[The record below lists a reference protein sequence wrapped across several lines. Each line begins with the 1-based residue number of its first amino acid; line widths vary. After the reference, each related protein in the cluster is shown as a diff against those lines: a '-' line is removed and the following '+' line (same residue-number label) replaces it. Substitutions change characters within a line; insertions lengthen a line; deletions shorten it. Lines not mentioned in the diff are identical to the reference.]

1 MKVNPDPLKSQIS
14 PATTTDTVDL
24 RNPTPLPTFRQRV
37 GFQTSIL
44 HTQVSAVLASSF
56 IQKLEK
62 YSIAFLSIS
71 DMVTDIIM
79 TTRYFERGQTVFAF
93 ASLICLSFNLI
104 LLVLTTGVVYKK
116 SSWGKII
123 REELIVFSLIKP
135 AVDAHRVA
143 VKQPQEAGVI
153 MDANA
158 ELTVGRVIE
167 MVMESIPGTV
177 IQLTSIA
184 VNRDYSKTAMLSLA
198 SSITTTAFISAQV
211 SYEWDIMKEKRKRDP
226 RFYGCVP
233 KRMRQKVMVTIMLLL
248 VSMFCL
254 VIRASS
260 CVLLGMRG
268 GHALVGIVLGG
279 EWILYAV
286 YKLARKDF
294 EYWLPIYGPVGVLIA
309 FFARSMI
316 KFAGDWAG
324 VVQFRHPGETG
335 GAYFTL
341 TLCCTIAI
349 GIASA
354 VGYRREDNMGEGG
367 EDNGQEE
374 EDEFSLCLDDEFKLT
389 IFSYSENKWRPAIGD
404 DVKEWLGDSVQ
415 RWLDKKVLWF
425 NDLKKSQIP
434 TWAIDDP
441 FILGRIRNKNVM
453 KFRREKEKVALG
465 TVRPDR

>member
-1 MKVNPDPLKSQIS
+1 M
-14 PATTTDTVDL
+14 
-24 RNPTPLPTFRQRV
+24 
-37 GFQTSIL
+37 
-44 HTQVSAVLASSF
+44 
-56 IQKLEK
+56 
-62 YSIAFLSIS
+62 
-71 DMVTDIIM
+71 
-79 TTRYFERGQTVFAF
+79 
-93 ASLICLSFNLI
+93 
-104 LLVLTTGVVYKK
+104 TGVVYKK

-177 IQLTSIA
+177 IQLTAIA

-233 KRMRQKVMVTIMLLL
+233 KRMRQKVMVMIMLLL
-248 VSMFCL
+248 LSMFCL

-286 YKLARKDF
+286 YKLAQRDF

-309 FFARSMI
+309 FFARSTM

-335 GAYFTL
+335 GAYFTF

-349 GIASA
+349 GMASA
-354 VGYRREDNMGEGG
+354 VGYRREDNRGEGG

-374 EDEFSLCLDDEFKLT
+374 EVRRRYTNAVTTYRRVSTIPILT
-389 IFSYSENKWRPAIGD
+389 PRHLTRLSYMAW
-404 DVKEWLGDSVQ
+404 
-415 RWLDKKVLWF
+415 
-425 NDLKKSQIP
+425 
-434 TWAIDDP
+434 
-441 FILGRIRNKNVM
+441 
-453 KFRREKEKVALG
+453 
-465 TVRPDR
+465 